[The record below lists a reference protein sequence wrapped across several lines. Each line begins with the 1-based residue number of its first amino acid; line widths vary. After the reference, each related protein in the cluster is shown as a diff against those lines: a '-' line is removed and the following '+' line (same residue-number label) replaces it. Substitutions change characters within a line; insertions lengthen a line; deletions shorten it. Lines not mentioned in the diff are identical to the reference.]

1 VIETLDDAV
10 DRVEEAFWGHY
21 ESNEDLRD
29 SLSGK
34 DRTIVVAPSH
44 GEARHVLVEDGEIVG
59 TGVGDRDA
67 DVRVEGSTE
76 DILAVIRGELSPL
89 KAYFTGR
96 VSVSASMRDLL
107 LVKSFL

>member
-1 VIETLDDAV
+1 MIETMEDAV
-10 DRVEEAFWGHY
+10 DRIEEAFWDHY
-21 ESNEDLRD
+21 ESNADLRD
-29 SLSGK
+29 SLAGK
-34 DRTIVVAPSH
+34 DRVIVIAPSD
-44 GEARHVLVEDGEIVG
+44 GEARHVLVEDGEIVS

-76 DILAVIRGELSPL
+76 DILAVIRGELSPV

-96 VSVSASMRDLL
+96 VSVSAPMRDLL